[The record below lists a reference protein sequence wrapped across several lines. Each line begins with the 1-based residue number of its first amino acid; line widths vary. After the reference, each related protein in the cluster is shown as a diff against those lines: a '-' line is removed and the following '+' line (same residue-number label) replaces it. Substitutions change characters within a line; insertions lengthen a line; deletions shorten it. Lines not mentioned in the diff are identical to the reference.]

1 MSLST
6 LYSEHSHGGR
16 AGPHPHRVGLSVQHY
31 CIMVF
36 GQLIKIHI
44 LVYMDKSDQVFNIIN
59 ARLCPQTGQS
69 HLFDKMAGGEWPND
83 IPGKAG
89 KTWLKRSHVI
99 L

>member
-6 LYSEHSHGGR
+6 SYSEHSHGGR

-44 LVYMDKSDQVFNIIN
+44 LVYMDKSDQVFNIIS
-59 ARLCPQTGQS
+59 ARLCPQPDQS
-69 HLFDKMAGGEWPND
+69 HLFDKNGWGNGPMTFLGRQVKHGWKDPM
-83 IPGKAG
+83 
-89 KTWLKRSHVI
+89 
-99 L
+99 